1 MVSTNLVHTG
11 QSVLNFPELLKGYR
25 TSHFVYTISI
35 LFPVTERLNTLNK
48 MKKARLE
55 VFTFKNERMGRNKG
69 MTRLTIYRVEVF
81 LSINSDT

>member
-35 LFPVTERLNTLNK
+35 LFPAIGRLNTLKK
-48 MKKARLE
+48 MKKGEAGSFHSQE
-55 VFTFKNERMGRNKG
+55 
-69 MTRLTIYRVEVF
+69 
-81 LSINSDT
+81 